1 MKTRIAFT
9 RLGQRLDQLAD
20 SEAPAWLSAAGL
32 MGSLAF
38 VGLGAGTPR
47 LLALGQ
53 VFAIVFGILLAAFT
67 LKAAITAHLRGLAIR
82 TAQIEAELNAQG
94 VLFGLLTRQ
103 LQIAHGGQPRRQPP
117 AQPDVYEL
125 HDPNDGALR
134 QPAPGTPRRGG

>member
-1 MKTRIAFT
+1 MKIRIAFT

-20 SEAPAWLSAAGL
+20 SEAPAWLRAVGL

-47 LLALGQ
+47 LLAFGQ
-53 VFAIVFGILLAAFT
+53 ALAVLFGVLLATFT
-67 LKAAITAHLRGLAIR
+67 LKAAITANLRGLAIR
-82 TAQIEAELNAQG
+82 TAQIEAELSAQG
-94 VLFGLLTRQ
+94 ILFGLLTRQ
-103 LQIAHGGQPRRQPP
+103 LQIAHGGQPGRQPP

-125 HDPNDGALR
+125 HEPNDGALR